1 MEDGGRWWR
10 ANAAGRWWEVGGE
23 LSQRSDDLQGS
34 PLQSLHKAVEI
45 PASSGSSSLKL
56 VLIIGRINGA
66 GPWRAEVGL
75 GRRGRL
81 VEGGGMVGKG
91 RSGGGRR

>member
-1 MEDGGRWWR
+1 VEDGGRWR
-10 ANAAGRWWEVGGE
+10 RSNAAGRGWEVGGE
-23 LSQRSDDLQGS
+23 LSQRSDDLQAS
-34 PLQSLHKAVEI
+34 PRQSLHKAAEI

-75 GRRGRL
+75 GRRCRL
-81 VEGGGMVGKG
+81 VEGGDVVGEG